1 MARARLKALAPGV
14 LVVAAVAV
22 AWSAYDRFD
31 LAQPA
36 AWFLA
41 PAGGPA
47 QSNDKPPAPM
57 TQEAASP
64 DQVAASDAVAAF
76 AMPPAKTFIEIV
88 RRPIFSPTR
97 RPAPRGEITID
108 AGASALDLKLVG
120 IIISSGEQIALVAPR
135 GSSTLVRLTRG
146 ERFQGWT
153 LELIEPQRVT
163 FRRDEETRRIELSYD
178 QPPPKP
184 TARQRRKKARDKV
197 LQKEQEKNTE

>member
-88 RRPIFSPTR
+88 RRPIFS
-97 RPAPRGEITID
+97 
-108 AGASALDLKLVG
+108 
-120 IIISSGEQIALVAPR
+120 
-135 GSSTLVRLTRG
+135 
-146 ERFQGWT
+146 
-153 LELIEPQRVT
+153 
-163 FRRDEETRRIELSYD
+163 
-178 QPPPKP
+178 
-184 TARQRRKKARDKV
+184 
-197 LQKEQEKNTE
+197 